1 MERSSRMMHGL
12 TMAAMIL
19 TVMAGCA
26 RVSTEHVQES
36 LDALPRPQV
45 ILVHDYQASPNDVEL
60 DSAVSS
66 RVKRAVEGT
75 SEAEAQLKV
84 EQEVSRILTTTLVD
98 EIRKLGIPVEPAR
111 MAPSVAGPT
120 LSIEGQI
127 VSIDEANKAKRLVIG

>member
-1 MERSSRMMHGL
+1 MERSSRMMLGL
-12 TMAAMIL
+12 TMAAMAL
-19 TVMAGCA
+19 AVLAGCA
-26 RVSTEHVQES
+26 RGSTEPVPPAIHS
-36 LDALPRPQV
+36 LPRPQV

-98 EIRKLGIPVEPAR
+98 EIRKLGIPVEP
-111 MAPSVAGPT
+111 
-120 LSIEGQI
+120 
-127 VSIDEANKAKRLVIG
+127 